1 MTSATPLGCYFLK
14 EKFLLRGSRRRCGA
28 ALLVV
33 LLFVGLA
40 VTYGYAALR
49 TQGVAQ
55 AVIRNGLV
63 QAGARQAALT
73 GAMVALKR
81 MHTGSWQG
89 VESTFSAMLDPN
101 SEFVATYTTGDP
113 NLSPD
118 DPRYREYPYRVTVE
132 VVGRSRDPARPQ
144 CSAQARLQMVVRL
157 VPRAVAPAPPGWSDL
172 IGFTMCQWRAGAC
185 QLQIPFR
192 IAGPVRLRDRLNLAN
207 SIAWSSSAR
216 WDYCDGLR
224 LLQVW
229 GIGDFRPFV
238 GPVIL
243 PYGRQESGVVSLLQI
258 ALGVSTTDA
267 SSAAAFSWVAV
278 PELVQYRLYQNGK
291 VYSNDI
297 LLLNLLAAASLV
309 PNAATNPLG
318 IRVRRGD
325 LSLLG
330 DVLVQGTLLLPGAKS
345 SLFVLG
351 SNNQLQ
357 SPPVPDYPE
366 AWHPKEVRVRL
377 PAGIVE
383 ESIQVE
389 SGGFLGGKGLLLV
402 QKDFVIRKSS
412 QELPSLDW
420 LGNVAAQNISLEPRE
435 EWIQTD
441 KWWNQVYTQFRSQ
454 SGLGDPNFPRWLQ
467 NGYNLRYSPGIN
479 IQPLEEGTRPHW
491 CNLTEGLFVPH
502 PEDATPLEAGAPGLR
517 WEVLYLRWLDPPY

>member
-1 MTSATPLGCYFLK
+1 MLPQQLHF
-14 EKFLLRGSRRRCGA
+14 RGLPCPS
-28 ALLVV
+28 
-33 LLFVGLA
+33 
-40 VTYGYAALR
+40 
-49 TQGVAQ
+49 
-55 AVIRNGLV
+55 
-63 QAGARQAALT
+63 
-73 GAMVALKR
+73 
-81 MHTGSWQG
+81 S
-89 VESTFSAMLDPN
+89 FS
-101 SEFVATYTTGDP
+101 
-113 NLSPD
+113 
-118 DPRYREYPYRVTVE
+118 
-132 VVGRSRDPARPQ
+132 
-144 CSAQARLQMVVRL
+144 
-157 VPRAVAPAPPGWSDL
+157 
-172 IGFTMCQWRAGAC
+172 IG
-185 QLQIPFR
+185 
-192 IAGPVRLRDRLNLAN
+192 
-207 SIAWSSSAR
+207 
-216 WDYCDGLR
+216 
-224 LLQVW
+224 
-229 GIGDFRPFV
+229 
-238 GPVIL
+238 
-243 PYGRQESGVVSLLQI
+243 
-258 ALGVSTTDA
+258 
-267 SSAAAFSWVAV
+267 
-278 PELVQYRLYQNGK
+278 LYQNGK

-517 WEVLYLRWLDPPY
+517 WEVLYLRWLDPPIEGTLEPELSLGFQEPRLIGRPNKPSKKTLPQGVAKRTPADFKFGGLEKKVGPMLGNRRFPLVPFSLRMKETIL